1 MAHSL
6 NDLAVPATIG
16 FATLCLVLTSLL
28 QKPQP
33 APAQK
38 KQDHETRPFGMAGS
52 ECRTLTDHSFEIFK
66 DFGPDKEPIRFKNLL
81 LSEADAERF
90 LKQNAKSIKVQ
101 RKGNAAVQYDTNFVS
116 VNAVNEDRFTTTLL
130 PGALAILAQGDN
142 RGFWQRWAEV
152 RNALWADPQTKQE
165 IIGGDG
171 NKDILLLSV
180 IDGHGNGPAVADLTS
195 RVLHACLAKGLA
207 AEGAKQDINKVLND
221 VSVKEIGPE
230 TDHA

>member
-33 APAQK
+33 EPAKK
-38 KQDHETRPFGMAGS
+38 KQDQETRPFGMAGS

-66 DFGPDKEPIRFKNLL
+66 DFGPDKVPIQFKSLL
-81 LSEADAERF
+81 LSEADAERL

-101 RKGNAAVQYDTNFVS
+101 RKGNAVAQYDTGFVS
-116 VNAVNEDRFTTTLL
+116 VNAVNEDRLATTLL
-130 PGALAILAQGDN
+130 QGDLESLGREDE

-152 RNALWADPQTKQE
+152 RNALWVDPKTKQE
-165 IIGGDG
+165 IQDGEGD
-171 NKDILLLSV
+171 NDILLLSV
-180 IDGHGNGPAVADLTS
+180 IDGHGGGPGVADLTS
-195 RVLHACLAKGLA
+195 RALHACLAKGLA
-207 AEGAKQDINKVLND
+207 AEEGKRDISKVLND
-221 VSVKEIGPE
+221 VYVHSIG
-230 TDHA
+230 